1 MEEIRDIFSLK
12 GKTALVTGG
21 SRGLG
26 FSIAKGLLSFGADA
40 VIAARNERRLEEAK
54 EKLCGFGGKITCRVL
69 DLEDTD
75 SITPAFDEMYD
86 AAGGIDILVNNAG
99 INIRSA
105 LKDASVDDFD
115 RIMNVNLKG
124 AFVLGRAFAKRLSA
138 EGKPG
143 KIINVTSLLAENVRP
158 GIGIYSASKGALKQL
173 TKAFAVEF
181 GPLGINTNAIGP
193 GYYKTPMNEPLVK
206 DARFNAW
213 VSEKTPAG
221 RWGEPDELIG
231 AAVFL
236 ASDASSYV
244 NGQTIYVD
252 GGWLVKL

>member
-1 MEEIRDIFSLK
+1 MEQIKDIFSLK

-26 FSIAKGLLSFGADA
+26 FSIAKGLLAFGADA
-40 VIAARNERRLEEAK
+40 VIAARDRERLEEAK
-54 EKLCGFGGKITCRVL
+54 EKLSGYGGKITCRSL
-69 DLEDTD
+69 DIEKTK
-75 SITPAFDEMYD
+75 SIEAAFDEMYE

-99 INIRSA
+99 INIRSL
-105 LKDASVDDFD
+105 LKDASDDDFD

-124 AFVLGRAFAKRLSA
+124 PFMLSRAFARRRSEEK
-138 EGKPG
+138 KPG

-181 GPLGINTNAIGP
+181 GPLGINVNAIGP

-252 GGWLVKL
+252 GGWLIKL